1 MSCSI
6 TGLQELVDR
15 VESLT
20 DPKMVRDMQK
30 KALLPV
36 AKSIL
41 NEMKSVTP
49 VSSRRN
55 IHGIDAENIISFTYN
70 GLGGYNIGLNNA
82 GVDWERTRG
91 LWFQNFKTDE
101 PNYGWFDNFS
111 RGNKDRWLNEARD
124 NVRMALYTYLKRN
137 S

>member
-1 MSCSI
+1 MSFSI

-15 VESLT
+15 VENLT
-20 DPKMVRDMQK
+20 GPKMVRDMQK

-41 NEMKSVTP
+41 NEMKGVTP
-49 VSSRRN
+49 VSPRRS

-82 GVDWERTRG
+82 GADWERTRG

-101 PNYGWFDNFS
+101 PNYGWFDNFA
-111 RGNKDRWLNEARD
+111 RGNKDRWLNEARE
-124 NVRMALYTYLKRN
+124 NVKIALYAYLKRN

>member
-20 DPKMVRDMQK
+20 DPKIVRDMQK

-41 NEMKSVTP
+41 NEMKGVTP
-49 VSSRRN
+49 VSPRRS
-55 IHGIDAENIISFTYN
+55 IHGIDAENIISFRYN

-82 GVDWERTRG
+82 GADWERTRG
-91 LWFQNFKTDE
+91 
-101 PNYGWFDNFS
+101 
-111 RGNKDRWLNEARD
+111 
-124 NVRMALYTYLKRN
+124 
-137 S
+137 

>member
-15 VESLT
+15 VENLT
-20 DPKMVRDMQK
+20 TPKMVRDMQK
-30 KALLPV
+30 KALIPV

-41 NEMKSVTP
+41 NEMKGVTP
-49 VSSRRN
+49 VSPRRS
-55 IHGIDAENIISFTYN
+55 IHGIDAENIISFRYN

-82 GVDWERTRG
+82 GADWERTRG

-101 PNYGWFDNFS
+101 PNYGWFDNFA

-124 NVRMALYTYLKRN
+124 NVKVALYTYLKRN

>member
-15 VESLT
+15 VENLT
-20 DPKMVRDMQK
+20 TPKMVRDMQK

-41 NEMKSVTP
+41 NEMKGVTP
-49 VSSRRN
+49 VSHRRS
-55 IHGIDAENIISFTYN
+55 IHGIDAENIIRFTYN

-82 GVDWERTRG
+82 GADWERTRG

-101 PNYGWFDNFS
+101 PNYGWFDNFA

-124 NVRMALYTYLKRN
+124 NVKVALYAYLKRN

>member
-15 VESLT
+15 VENLT
-20 DPKMVRDMQK
+20 TPKMVKDIQK

-41 NEMKSVTP
+41 NEMKGVTP
-49 VSSRRN
+49 VSPRRS
-55 IHGIDAENIISFTYN
+55 IHGIDAENIISFRYN

-82 GVDWERTRG
+82 GADWERTRG

-101 PNYGWFDNFS
+101 PNYGWFDNFA

-124 NVRMALYTYLKRN
+124 NVKVALYTYIKRK

>member
-20 DPKMVRDMQK
+20 DPKMVRNMQK

-49 VSSRRN
+49 VSSIRN

-70 GLGGYNIGLNNA
+70 CLGGYNIGLNNA

-91 LWFQNFKTDE
+91 
-101 PNYGWFDNFS
+101 
-111 RGNKDRWLNEARD
+111 
-124 NVRMALYTYLKRN
+124 
-137 S
+137 

>member
-15 VESLT
+15 VENLT
-20 DPKMVRDMQK
+20 TPKVVRDIQK

-41 NEMKSVTP
+41 NEMKGVTP

-55 IHGIDAENIISFTYN
+55 IHGIDAENIINFTYN
-70 GLGGYNIGLNNA
+70 GLGGYNIGLNNVGA
-82 GVDWERTRG
+82 DWERTRG

-101 PNYGWFDNFS
+101 PNYGWFDNFA

-124 NVRMALYTYLKRN
+124 NVKVALYTYLKRN

>member
-15 VESLT
+15 VENLT
-20 DPKMVRDMQK
+20 TPKMVKDIQK

-41 NEMKSVTP
+41 NEMKGVTP
-49 VSSRRN
+49 VSSRRS
-55 IHGIDAENIISFTYN
+55 IHGIDAENIISFRYN

-82 GVDWERTRG
+82 GADWERTRG

-101 PNYGWFDNFS
+101 PNYGWFDNFA
-111 RGNKDRWLNEARD
+111 RGNKKRWLNEARD
-124 NVRMALYTYLKRN
+124 NVKVALYAYLKRN

>member
-15 VESLT
+15 VENLT
-20 DPKMVRDMQK
+20 TPKVVKDIQK

-41 NEMKSVTP
+41 NEMKGVTP
-49 VSSRRN
+49 VSPRRS
-55 IHGIDAENIISFTYN
+55 IHGIDAENIISFRYN

-82 GVDWERTRG
+82 GADWERTRG

-101 PNYGWFDNFS
+101 PNYGWFDNFA

-124 NVRMALYTYLKRN
+124 NVKVALYAYLKRN

>member
-15 VESLT
+15 VENLT
-20 DPKMVRDMQK
+20 TPKMVRDIQK

-41 NEMKSVTP
+41 NEMKGVTP
-49 VSSRRN
+49 VSFRRN
-55 IHGIDAENIISFTYN
+55 IHGIDAENIINFTYN

-91 LWFQNFKTDE
+91 
-101 PNYGWFDNFS
+101 
-111 RGNKDRWLNEARD
+111 
-124 NVRMALYTYLKRN
+124 
-137 S
+137 

>member
-20 DPKMVRDMQK
+20 DPKMVRNMQK

-41 NEMKSVTP
+41 NEMKGVTP
-49 VSSRRN
+49 VSFRRN
-55 IHGIDAENIISFTYN
+55 IHGIDAENIISFRYN

-82 GVDWERTRG
+82 GADWERTRG

-101 PNYGWFDNFS
+101 PNYGWFDNFA
-111 RGNKDRWLNEARD
+111 RGNKDRWLNEARY
-124 NVRMALYTYLKRN
+124 NVKVALYTYLKRN

>member
-1 MSCSI
+1 MSCSM

-15 VESLT
+15 VENLT
-20 DPKMVRDMQK
+20 TPKMVKDIQK

-41 NEMKSVTP
+41 NEMKGVTP
-49 VSSRRN
+49 VSSRRS
-55 IHGIDAENIISFTYN
+55 IHGIDAENIISFRYN
-70 GLGGYNIGLNNA
+70 DLGGYNIGLNNA
-82 GVDWERTRG
+82 GADWERTRG
-91 LWFQNFKTDE
+91 LWFQNFKTDA
-101 PNYGWFDNFS
+101 PNYGWVDNFA

-124 NVRMALYTYLKRN
+124 NVKVALYAYLKRN

>member
-20 DPKMVRDMQK
+20 DPKIVRDMQK

-36 AKSIL
+36 AKNIL
-41 NEMKSVTP
+41 NEMKGVTP
-49 VSSRRN
+49 VSTRRS
-55 IHGIDAENIISFTYN
+55 IHGIDAENIINFTYN

-82 GVDWERTRG
+82 GADWERTRG

-101 PNYGWFDNFS
+101 PNYGWFDNFA

-124 NVRMALYTYLKRN
+124 NVKVALYAYLKRN